1 MGNIIGKIGLCYVIG
16 DKCDILWEL
25 KKVCFVN
32 RYNSYVV
39 GKMGMF
45 WGLNGYVVGIIGEFY
60 RKKCGVFWE

>member
-1 MGNIIGKIGLCYVIG
+1 MGNIIGKIGLWYVIG

-45 WGLNGYVVGIIGEFY
+45 LGLNGYVVGII
-60 RKKCGVFWE
+60 